1 MPANPHS
8 GARQRYAAG
17 PHVVV
22 PAYCPFHKALAAA
35 SSPQAASHSVA
46 SSAVPVTTLM
56 LAAHSPHP
64 ALHVAPVACPA
75 SSAAQL
81 CCPA

>member
-1 MPANPHS
+1 MPANPDP
-8 GARQRYAAG
+8 GARNRHAAG
-17 PHVVV
+17 PHVAV
-22 PAYCPFHKALAAA
+22 PARCPFHKALAAA
-35 SSPQAASHSVA
+35 CPPQAASHSAA
-46 SSAVPVTTLM
+46 SSAVPVATLM